1 MTCTVAAGEPLAE
14 EQRPR
19 QASTKE
25 PVDCTK
31 EPVDCFRGWL
41 EDPDQQTALIDM
53 ELAMIDLFLKAEAQ

>member
-1 MTCTVAAGEPLAE
+1 M
-14 EQRPR
+14 EQRAC

-25 PVDCTK
+25 PVDC
-31 EPVDCFRGWL
+31 FREWL